1 MFTTSIVPRFCTR
14 FMKNIRCEIHILYI
28 NKQYEKKPKEL
39 RDKLKKKRLKI
50 DICFYL
56 LNFNENL
63 FVCDK

>member
-1 MFTTSIVPRFCTR
+1 
-14 FMKNIRCEIHILYI
+14 MK
-28 NKQYEKKPKEL
+28 KKPKEL